1 MQHGHS
7 IRDEPV
13 ELRRAARFEL
23 RDVPEGHI
31 CCGSAGT
38 YNILQPAI
46 ATRLRDRKVANID
59 RTAADAVATGNVGC
73 ITQIASDTGTPV
85 LHMVELPDCATG
97 GPKPPELAARNAGRT
112 APTPAA
118 AEEPGTGT
126 HHPRPPP
133 VHDPRSPP
141 TH

>member
-1 MQHGHS
+1 MQHGRS

-13 ELRRAARFEL
+13 ALLRAAGLEV

-73 ITQIASDTGTPV
+73 ITQLASGTGPPG
-85 LHMVELPDCATG
+85 LHTVALPDWATG
-97 GPKPPELAARNAGRT
+97 GPTPPAPAGWAAGRART
-112 APTPAA
+112 AGTRVG
-118 AEEPGTGT
+118 EECVGAG
-126 HHPRPPP
+126 RPS
-133 VHDPRSPP
+133 R
-141 TH
+141 